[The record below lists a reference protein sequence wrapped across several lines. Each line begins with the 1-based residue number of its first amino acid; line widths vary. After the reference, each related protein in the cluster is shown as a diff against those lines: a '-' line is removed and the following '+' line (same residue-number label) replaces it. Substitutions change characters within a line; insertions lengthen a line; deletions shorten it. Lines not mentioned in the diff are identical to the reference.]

1 MERSNPNSFG
11 DGFFSGRIFVNQAIP
26 SRTYFGEIGVNPLLE
41 DTIDMTID
49 ICTTMVS
56 GSSNLNSSLDGNYD
70 MMNFVWYDGD
80 ESLFQN
86 SSGNDYLF
94 RQGSKIM

>member
-1 MERSNPNSFG
+1 MEVANPSNFG
-11 DGFFSGRIFVNQAIP
+11 DGFFSGRIFINQTIP
-26 SRTYFGEIGVNPLLE
+26 SRSYFGEIGVAPLLE
-41 DTIDMTID
+41 DTTDMTID

-56 GSSNLNSSLDGNYD
+56 GSSTLNSSLDGNYD

-86 SSGNDYLF
+86 FSGNDYLF
-94 RQGSKIM
+94 RQDSKIM

>member
-1 MERSNPNSFG
+1 MNTS
-11 DGFFSGRIFVNQAIP
+11 
-26 SRTYFGEIGVNPLLE
+26 PLLQ
-41 DTIDMTID
+41 DTTDMTID

-56 GSSNLNSSLDGNYD
+56 GGSTLNSNLDGNYD

-86 SSGNDYLF
+86 VSGNDYLF
-94 RQGSKIM
+94 RQGSKII